1 LNEKQYDLPVLENT
15 GLIAFISFIF
25 MFRQVISENAK
36 NAYKKRTG
44 IRELTHMPTLNVQ
57 KGYDKSSVIK
67 LTSGEFI
74 IGRDP
79 TCNLPLDS
87 GDVSRRHSRI
97 IVDGGHVSI
106 EDMDS
111 SNGTFVNSSP
121 IDGRYE
127 LKHMDVV
134 QIGGNVIVFNNAD
147 SSTGLD
153 TADFARKT
161 GMRTSE
167 YYTPDFM
174 SLMIKRIEA
183 NIKKVFKGKDEV
195 IRNVLV
201 CLFAD
206 GHLLIEDIPGVGKSM
221 IAQTLAKSIQGT
233 YKRIQFTPDMLPSD
247 ITGINIYDANKG
259 EFNFLPGPV
268 FGNIILADEINRTT
282 PRTQSSMLECMSDS
296 VITIDG
302 RPHVLPKP
310 FFVIATQNPSDYH
323 GTYPLPEPQLDRFLM
338 RISIGY
344 PEKEAEKEILTSQMK
359 QHPINEIS
367 FVVKATEIL
376 QCHSLVR
383 QVHVSEPIKEYIL
396 NIADATRKH
405 PSLATGGSPRA
416 SLALMRAG
424 QSFAAYYARQYVI
437 PRDIRELV
445 PVVLGH
451 RISMKLRSQGEFKN
465 TFDVLKDILEKIPV
479 PEEEKKL

>member
-1 LNEKQYDLPVLENT
+1 
-15 GLIAFISFIF
+15 
-25 MFRQVISENAK
+25 
-36 NAYKKRTG
+36 
-44 IRELTHMPTLNVQ
+44 MPTLNVQ

-67 LTSGEFI
+67 LNNGEFI

-79 TCNLPLDS
+79 TCDLPFDS
-87 GDVSRRHSRI
+87 EDVSRRHSRI
-97 IVDGGHVSI
+97 MFKDGRVTI
-106 EDMDS
+106 EDMES

-127 LKHMDVV
+127 LKHMDVI
-134 QIGGNVIVFNNAD
+134 QIGGNVIVFNNTD
-147 SSTGLD
+147 SAAVLG
-153 TADFARKT
+153 TAEFARKN

-167 YYTPDFM
+167 YYTPHFM
-174 SLMIKRIEA
+174 SLMTKRLEA
-183 NIKKVFKGKDEV
+183 NIKRVFKGKDEV
-195 IRNVLV
+195 IRNVII

-221 IAQTLAKSIQGT
+221 IAQALAKSIQGT

-259 EFNFLPGPV
+259 EFTFLPGPV

-296 VITIDG
+296 VITI
-302 RPHVLPKP
+302 PKP

-367 FVVKATEIL
+367 YVVKATEIL

-396 NIADATRKH
+396 NIAGATRKH
-405 PSLATGGSPRA
+405 PSLATGCSPRA

-424 QSFAAYYARQYVI
+424 QSFAAYYGRQYVI

-445 PVVLGH
+445 PAVLGH

>member
-1 LNEKQYDLPVLENT
+1 
-15 GLIAFISFIF
+15 
-25 MFRQVISENAK
+25 
-36 NAYKKRTG
+36 
-44 IRELTHMPTLNVQ
+44 MPTLNVQ

-67 LTSGEFI
+67 LASGEFI

-247 ITGINIYDANKG
+247 ITGINIYDTNKG

-424 QSFAAYYARQYVI
+424 QSFAAYYGRQYVI

>member
-1 LNEKQYDLPVLENT
+1 
-15 GLIAFISFIF
+15 
-25 MFRQVISENAK
+25 
-36 NAYKKRTG
+36 
-44 IRELTHMPTLNVQ
+44 MPTLNVQ

-396 NIADATRKH
+396 NIAEATRKH

-424 QSFAAYYARQYVI
+424 QSFAAYYERQYVI

-445 PVVLGH
+445 PVVLSH

-465 TFDVLKDILEKIPV
+465 TFDVLNDILVKIPV

>member
-1 LNEKQYDLPVLENT
+1 
-15 GLIAFISFIF
+15 
-25 MFRQVISENAK
+25 
-36 NAYKKRTG
+36 
-44 IRELTHMPTLNVQ
+44 MPTLNVQ
-57 KGYDKSSVIK
+57 KGYDKSSLIK
-67 LTSGEFI
+67 LNSGEFI

-79 TCNLPLDS
+79 TCDLPLDS
-87 GDVSRRHSRI
+87 GDVSRRHSKI
-97 IVDGGHVSI
+97 IVDGERVSI
-106 EDMDS
+106 EDLDS
-111 SNGTFVNSSP
+111 SNGTFVNSAP

-127 LKHMDVV
+127 LKHMDVI
-134 QIGGNVIVFNNAD
+134 QIGGNVIVFNNID
-147 SSTGLD
+147 SAMGLD
-153 TADFARKT
+153 TVEFPRKT

-174 SLMIKRIEA
+174 SLMIKRLES
-183 NIKKVFKGKDEV
+183 NIKRVFKGKDEV
-195 IRNVLV
+195 IRNVIV

-221 IAQTLAKSIQGT
+221 IAQALAKSIQGT

-296 VITIDG
+296 MITIDG

-344 PEKEAEKEILTSQMK
+344 PEKAVEKEILTSQMK

-367 FVVKATEIL
+367 YVVKATEIL

-396 NIADATRKH
+396 NIAAATRKH
-405 PSLATGGSPRA
+405 PSLSTGCSPRA

-424 QSFAAYYARQYVI
+424 QSIAAYYSRQYVI

-451 RISMKLRSQGEFKN
+451 RITMKLRSQGEFKN
-465 TFDVLKDILEKIPV
+465 TFDVLKDILEKTPV

>member
-1 LNEKQYDLPVLENT
+1 ML
-15 GLIAFISFIF
+15 
-25 MFRQVISENAK
+25 
-36 NAYKKRTG
+36 
-44 IRELTHMPTLNVQ
+44 TLNVQ

-67 LTSGEFI
+67 LKNGEFI
-74 IGRDP
+74 IGRDV
-79 TCNLPLDS
+79 TCDLALDS

-97 IVDGGHVSI
+97 VVDGSRVSI

-121 IDGRYE
+121 IDGKHE
-127 LKHMDVV
+127 LKHLDVI
-134 QIGGNVIVFNNAD
+134 QIGGNVIVFNNTE
-147 SSTGLD
+147 STSGLNMLE
-153 TADFARKT
+153 FPRKS

-174 SLMIKRIEA
+174 SLMTKRIEA
-183 NIKKVFKGKDEV
+183 NIKRVFKGKDEV
-195 IRNVLV
+195 IRNVIV

-206 GHLLIEDIPGVGKSM
+206 GHLLIEDVPGVGKSI
-221 IAQTLAKSIQGT
+221 IAQALAKSIQGT

-247 ITGINIYDANKG
+247 ITGINVYDSNKA

-282 PRTQSSMLECMSDS
+282 PRTQSSLLECMSDS
-296 VITIDG
+296 TITIDG
-302 RPHVLPKP
+302 KPHVLPKP

-344 PEKEAEKEILTSQMK
+344 PEKEAERQILTSQMK

-367 FVVKATEIL
+367 YVVKATEIL

-405 PSLATGGSPRA
+405 PSLATGCSPRA
-416 SLALMRAG
+416 SLALMKAG
-424 QSFAAYYARQYVI
+424 QSIAAYYSRRYVI

-479 PEEEKKL
+479 PEEDKKLE

>member
-1 LNEKQYDLPVLENT
+1 MLENT
-15 GLIAFISFIF
+15 GFIAFISFIF
-25 MFRQVISENAK
+25 MFMQVISENAK

-153 TADFARKT
+153 TADLARKT

-424 QSFAAYYARQYVI
+424 QSFAAYYGRQYVI